1 MSIWDQAL
9 NALGILAPQQ
19 QAAIQAQTAL
29 PQITSGNPA
38 WNDFFAPIAGLP
50 SVTETSVMQIT
61 AAYACVNLIAGAI
74 SALPINLFSQAAN
87 GDRDQLYNDDL
98 WWLLNE
104 QFLPRWSASAG
115 WEYLAASL
123 LFHGDAFAPI
133 VRRGSKIVGIEPVHP
148 RSVEVLVTPDRMRLV
163 YRVQREFGGYEVFD
177 QDDMLHVPGFGFNGF
192 RGLSPL
198 RHALSV
204 SGGVA
209 LAMQDYAGRFFTNGA
224 RPDVVI
230 TTEQTLNQEQAE
242 QLKARWMQLYSGYA
256 AAHQPAVFG
265 NGAKIAP
272 LTMSA
277 EDSQLLETRKFQI
290 EEIARIYGVP
300 PFMIGHVEKTSSWGS
315 GVESMGQGFV
325 RFTLRQHLHK
335 FQTEINRKFFRAAGT
350 VAEFDTFELER
361 ADMKTMFESFRV
373 GVGRAGEPGFMTAEE
388 VRRKLNLKRT
398 PTEGTLSTGQTTGT
412 ANAPQQA
419 A

>member
-1 MSIWDQAL
+1 MNLWQSAL
-9 NALGILAPQQ
+9 AALGWPD
-19 QAAIQAQTAL
+19 AIQANKPATAL
-29 PQITSGNPA
+29 PQITSSNPT
-38 WNDFFAPIAGLP
+38 WSDFFAPLAGLP
-50 SVTETSVMQIT
+50 VVTEQSVMQIS

-74 SALPINLFSQAAN
+74 SALPVNLFSQDAN

-104 QFLPRWSASAG
+104 QFMPRWSAAAG

-123 LFHGDAFAPI
+123 LFHGDAFAPLI
-133 VRRGSKIVGIEPVHP
+133 RKGAKIVGMEPVHP
-148 RSVEVLVTPDRMRLV
+148 RSVEVYLTPDRMRLI
-163 YRVQREFGGYEVFD
+163 YRVQRELGGFDVFD
-177 QDDMLHVPGFGFNGF
+177 QDDMIHVPGFGFNGY
-192 RGLSPL
+192 RGLTPL

-209 LAMQDYAGRFFTNGA
+209 LAVQEYAGRFFTNGA
-224 RPDVVI
+224 RPDVVL
-230 TTEQTLNQEQAE
+230 TTDQPLSEEQAAMI
-242 QLKARWMQLYSGYA
+242 KARWMEIYTGLA
-256 AAHQPAVFG
+256 KAHQPAVLG
-265 NGAKIAP
+265 QGVSVSP

-277 EDSQLLETRKFQI
+277 EDSQLLETRKFQL

-300 PFMIGHVEKTSSWGS
+300 PFMIGHMEKTTSWGS

-325 RFTLRQHLHK
+325 RFTLRQHLNK
-335 FQTEINRKFFRAAGT
+335 FQTEINRKFFRSAGK

-361 ADMKTMFESFRV
+361 ADMKTMFEAFRV

-398 PTEGTLSTGQTTGT
+398 PTDGTLSTGQT
-412 ANAPQQA
+412 NASQQA